1 VFTLQSQ
8 FTSVSWEVD
17 GCRLL
22 RSSPGQSRNC
32 SRVRIVAGEKVDSV
46 RGESLVRAG
55 KGSFPDYF
63 RGYQVSQ
70 VRKLMSESDPL
81 RSRSIHQK

>member
-1 VFTLQSQ
+1 MGAHPSVPVFRSFLGSR
-8 FTSVSWEVD
+8 
-17 GCRLL
+17 RL
-22 RSSPGQSRNC
+22 SPPTVFA
-32 SRVRIVAGEKVDSV
+32 RVRIVAGEKVDSV